1 MLTDFMSS
9 GAYIGVCVC
18 VRRNGTATP
27 GVTEPREAEKMGGK
41 INIEIIK
48 FDFQSSTD
56 FK

>member
-1 MLTDFMSS
+1 
-9 GAYIGVCVC
+9 
-18 VRRNGTATP
+18 VRRNGTAAP